1 MNLPE
6 ITVYSRERYS
16 PEVKRTRD
24 RLIELDVLYIE
35 HDIEMDETAGDTVE
49 ELTGKRRVPT
59 VVVGD
64 VILIEPSNEELD
76 AALRR
81 VGYDV

>member
-16 PEVKRTRD
+16 PEVKRTRE
-24 RLIELDVLYIE
+24 RLLELEVLYIE
-35 HDIEMDETAGDTVE
+35 HDIETDETAGDTVE

-64 VILIEPSNEELD
+64 VVLVEPSNEELD

>member
-6 ITVYSRERYS
+6 IIVYSRGRYS
-16 PEVKRTRD
+16 PEVERTRE
-24 RLIELDVLYIE
+24 RLMELEVLYIE
-35 HDIEMDETAGDTVE
+35 HDIESDETAGDTVE

-76 AALRR
+76 AALRS